1 MKNIFKI
8 LSLLLIVIIIT
19 SCGEKTEKEETVS
32 EKVENVRLTVIEK
45 GNVTRNIKL
54 STSLQG
60 YETVN
65 ISPSVTGT
73 IENIYVDV
81 DSKVNKGDLLV
92 RMDQTQVRNARL
104 IASNAAVEFERVK
117 VLHES
122 GTISQQ
128 VYDQTKLGYEQSKEN
143 KDFLEAN
150 TYFKAPIRGVIAA
163 KNYENGEL
171 YSGQPILIL
180 TQVDKLKA
188 YMSIPET
195 YIPYIKKGMKVEI
208 TTGIYSGEM
217 FSGTI
222 ETVYP
227 TVNPDTHTFQIK
239 ISIPNGDNKLRPGMY
254 VDSNVILGEVEAL
267 MIPYQAVLRMTGT
280 NVRYVFIEEDG
291 IAKRVEVQT
300 GQRYD
305 EMIEIVSGNIKAGD
319 KLVTSGQARLV
330 DKVKLN
336 IVK

>member
-8 LSLLLIVIIIT
+8 FSLLLLVVALA
-19 SCGEKTEKEETVS
+19 SCGAKQKGEEQETER
-32 EKVENVRLTVIEK
+32 VENVRIATIEK
-45 GNVTRNIKL
+45 GSVVRNVKL
-54 STSLQG
+54 STSLEG

-65 ISPSVTGT
+65 ISPSVTGI
-73 IENIYVDV
+73 IEHIYVDV
-81 DSKVNKGDLLV
+81 DSKINRGDLLV
-92 RMDQTQVRNARL
+92 RMDQTQLRNARL
-104 IASNAAVEFERVK
+104 VASNAAVEFERVK

-150 TYFKAPIRGVIAA
+150 TFFKAPISGVIAA

-171 YSGQPILIL
+171 YSGQPILTLI
-180 TQVDKLKA
+180 QVNKLKA

-195 YIPYIKKGMKVEI
+195 YIPYVKKGMSVEI
-208 TTGIYSGEM
+208 TSAIYPNEV
-217 FSGTI
+217 FPATI

-239 ISIPNGDNKLRPGMY
+239 VQIPNGDNKLRPGMY
-254 VDSNVILGEVEAL
+254 VDSNVDLGAVEAF
-267 MIPYQAVLRMTGT
+267 MIPYQSVLRMTGT
-280 NVRYVFIEEDG
+280 NVKYVFLEEDG
-291 IAKRVEVQT
+291 YAKRVEVVT

-305 EMIEIVSGNIKAGD
+305 ELIEIVTGDIKAGD
-319 KLVTSGQARLV
+319 KLVVAGQARLV

-336 IVK
+336 VVK